1 MLRNCTNGLKRILLN
16 WPEAENFSFALPLAL
31 LLAGGSTI
39 VGFAPPASADTDA
52 KYVYTSITGPELQR
66 LIQKWGYRA
75 ELGTD
80 NTGDPKI
87 SSAVSGANFSIYFYG
102 CDTQAP
108 KRCDSISFSAA
119 FDLDEG
125 LTAAYINEWNR
136 TKRFGNAWIDDEG
149 DPFLNMQVNID
160 GGIAED
166 AIRQNLD
173 WWEIGMSGYLE
184 YIGW

>member
-1 MLRNCTNGLKRILLN
+1 MLRECFVGFIDILSQRRASQSVSAVL
-16 WPEAENFSFALPLAL
+16 PIAFVLIALPAL
-31 LLAGGSTI
+31 
-39 VGFAPPASADTDA
+39 FADMPDANADTDA
-52 KYVYTSITGPELQR
+52 KYVYTNITGPELQR

-75 ELGTD
+75 ELDTD
-80 NTGDPKI
+80 STGDPKI
-87 SSAVSGANFSIYFYG
+87 NSAVAGANFSIYFYG
-102 CDTQAP
+102 CDDQTP

-119 FDLDEG
+119 FDLDNG
-125 LTAAYINEWNR
+125 LTAGYINEWNR

-160 GGIAED
+160 GGIAEEG
-166 AIRQNLD
+166 IRQNLD